1 MYRKNKNNNHLPI
14 DDVAQELHSVVDD
27 AAHSI
32 LLKESNSELISAIKS
47 LGEPDSEII
56 IRKYYL
62 HQNSK
67 DISSDLCLKS

>member
-1 MYRKNKNNNHLPI
+1 M
-14 DDVAQELHSVVDD
+14 Q
-27 AAHSI
+27 HSI

-62 HQNSK
+62 HQSSK
-67 DISSDLCLKS
+67 DISSDLGLKVNTIDKKVSRCMEKLKKLLGGGR